1 MTYEEL
7 YQYAVFMLSRRDYG
21 AVELKRRLA
30 RRIRE
35 SDRAK
40 ETVTDEEHLPQV
52 IEHLLENQYLDDNR
66 TVYTFFRSYLNKSYG
81 PLRIRQ
87 ELRAKGFPGEIIDRV
102 LEETDTDWYELCKEV
117 KERKFST
124 DKPKD
129 FKEKAKQIR
138 YLQYRGFTSEYINA
152 LW

>member
-1 MTYEEL
+1 MTYQEL
-7 YQYAVFMLSRRDYG
+7 YQYAIFMLSRRDYSTS
-21 AVELKRRLA
+21 ELQRRIE

-35 SDRAK
+35 TEKDSPTAP
-40 ETVTDEEHLPQV
+40 ECLPQV
-52 IEHLLENQYLDDNR
+52 IESLLESQYLDDNR

-87 ELRAKGFPGEIIDRV
+87 ELRAKGFPGEIIDRI